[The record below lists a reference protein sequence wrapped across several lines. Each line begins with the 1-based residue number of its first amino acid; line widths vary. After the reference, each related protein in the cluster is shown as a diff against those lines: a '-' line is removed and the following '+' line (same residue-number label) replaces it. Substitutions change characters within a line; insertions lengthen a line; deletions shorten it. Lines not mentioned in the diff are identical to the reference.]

1 MIRELLR
8 YAVGFA
14 GQISKYHDRMN
25 SNYITKRENT
35 FWWEF
40 ELVPCCRLREMDVS
54 SSARLGYNLYAWES
68 TVCADVNTHCMI
80 SNMCTHIIVKIK
92 LYVVFKTH
100 FVHMCLMYVMFI
112 EHLTARVT
120 AINACTVVRGSAAH
134 FERAVGW
141 WHWRSE
147 RSHMIAVTRG
157 HFGFPPPRRVAE
169 IQTHC
174 ASLWI
179 CRSRWWENPKA
190 QQVAV
195 IYQPEL
201 PHAFTR

>member
-25 SNYITKRENT
+25 SNNITKRENT

-134 FERAVGW
+134 LSGQSAGGTDDQSARTW
-141 WHWRSE
+141 LQL
-147 RSHMIAVTRG
+147 RG
-157 HFGFPPPRRVAE
+157 GTLDSRHRDE
-169 IQTHC
+169 WQ
-174 ASLWI
+174 
-179 CRSRWWENPKA
+179 RSRLIVLLCGYAE
-190 QQVAV
+190 VADER
-195 IYQPEL
+195 IL
-201 PHAFTR
+201 KHSRWR